1 MENNLNIVKSEFKE
15 LPNNIEAEQS
25 VIGSIL
31 VTNEIFDEI
40 STIISS
46 INFYDPMHQKI
57 YNAIESLIYKG
68 MLANPITLKNYFE
81 DEKDDLD
88 VPEYLVKIT
97 KFSTSIRQAIE
108 YSKIIYDMFVRR
120 ELIKISEQTID
131 NAKIT
136 DLDSSGQN
144 IIENSERLLFD
155 LAEKG
160 SFNSSLI
167 KFDDAMKQTIEMASA
182 AYKNEGGIVGVPTG
196 LRDLDDKLGGLHQ
209 SDLIIIAGRPSM
221 GKTSLATN
229 IAFNA
234 AKHIQD
240 NQKKSSVAFFSLEM
254 SSEQLS
260 TRILS
265 EQARIGSNDI
275 RRGRISDEQFDQF
288 LETSKN
294 IAELPLFID
303 ETPAISIAAMSNR
316 ARRIKRLH
324 GLDMIVVDYIQL
336 MRGTTYNKDGRVQE
350 ISQITQGLKA
360 IAKELGV
367 PVVALS
373 QLSRQV
379 EQRDDHK
386 PQLADL
392 RESGSIE
399 QDADVVMFVYREGYY
414 LQRKEPRE
422 ATVEHAEWQAKMNEV
437 AHLAEIIIG
446 KQRHGPIGK
455 VTLEFEKDL
464 QNLKILKLIKFKY
477 KTLMLT
483 SLYENTILK
492 NPKFIILI
500 LFITLISFGYYSK
513 DFRLD
518 ASSETLLIED
528 DPDLEYLREITNRY
542 GSKEFLVLTYTPNEG
557 MISNTS
563 INNLL
568 SLKYKIQSLDW
579 VHSVIT
585 LLDIPLLN
593 NTDAPLQERLKGFK
607 TLKDEDVDK
616 NRGFKEILESPVFR
630 NFVIS
635 ESGKTSGIIVN
646 IKQNPILE
654 DIENRSKK
662 EIDEHRDKIKKQNHK
677 NILEIRDVIKSYD
690 DVGKIYLG
698 GIPMIA
704 DDMMTFI
711 KSDII
716 VFGLGVLLFIIAT
729 LWFVFKK

>member
-1 MENNLNIVKSEFKE
+1 MENNFSLVKNQFKE
-15 LPNNIEAEQS
+15 LPNNIEAEQA

-31 VTNEIFDEI
+31 VSNDIFDEI

-57 YNAIESLIYKG
+57 FEAIESLIYKG

-81 DEKDDLD
+81 DEKDDLN

-97 KFSTSIRQAIE
+97 KFSTSVRQAVE

-131 NAKIT
+131 SAKLN
-136 DLDSSGQN
+136 DLDTNGQT

-160 SFNSSLI
+160 SFNSSLV
-167 KFDDAMKQTIEMASA
+167 KFDEAMKQTIEMASA
-182 AYKNEGGIVGVPTG
+182 AYKNDEGIVGVPTG

-234 AKHIQD
+234 AQKLQD
-240 NQKKSSVAFFSLEM
+240 SGKKSSIAFFSLEM

-260 TRILS
+260 TRIIS
-265 EQARIGSNDI
+265 EQARISSNDI
-275 RRGRISDEQFDQF
+275 RRGRISDDQFDKF

-294 IAELPLFID
+294 ISELPLYID
-303 ETPAISIAAMSNR
+303 ETPAISIAALSNR
-316 ARRIKRLH
+316 ARRIKRLF

-336 MRGTTYNKDGRVQE
+336 MRGTTFNKDGRVQE

-360 IAKELGV
+360 IAKELAL

-437 AHLAEIIIG
+437 AHLAQIIIG
-446 KQRHGPIGK
+446 KQRHGPIGN
-455 VTLEFEKDL
+455 VTLEFEERFT
-464 QNLKILKLIKFKY
+464 KFKD
-477 KTLMLT
+477 TQ
-483 SLYENTILK
+483 
-492 NPKFIILI
+492 
-500 LFITLISFGYYSK
+500 
-513 DFRLD
+513 
-518 ASSETLLIED
+518 
-528 DPDLEYLREITNRY
+528 TN
-542 GSKEFLVLTYTPNEG
+542 
-557 MISNTS
+557 
-563 INNLL
+563 
-568 SLKYKIQSLDW
+568 
-579 VHSVIT
+579 
-585 LLDIPLLN
+585 
-593 NTDAPLQERLKGFK
+593 
-607 TLKDEDVDK
+607 
-616 NRGFKEILESPVFR
+616 
-630 NFVIS
+630 
-635 ESGKTSGIIVN
+635 
-646 IKQNPILE
+646 
-654 DIENRSKK
+654 
-662 EIDEHRDKIKKQNHK
+662 
-677 NILEIRDVIKSYD
+677 
-690 DVGKIYLG
+690 
-698 GIPMIA
+698 
-704 DDMMTFI
+704 
-711 KSDII
+711 
-716 VFGLGVLLFIIAT
+716 
-729 LWFVFKK
+729 